1 MYIHCTYPTEPDAAR
16 SRDHRSYSLYV
27 VSEIVSLYK
36 SITYVLCKKSEILY
50 PPLPTNTCDI
60 VIKGSTVCTL
70 LSRSVGKDLK
80 IKILK
85 TCLFTVGITYVCI
98 KVISH
103 PLALKDCVGGGR
115 KKAMAAAESL
125 KLIFPG
131 VDAQGVELSIP
142 MPGHSTGT
150 ERKAK

>member
-1 MYIHCTYPTEPDAAR
+1 M
-16 SRDHRSYSLYV
+16 
-27 VSEIVSLYK
+27 EISQ
-36 SITYVLCKKSEILY
+36 
-50 PPLPTNTCDI
+50 PL
-60 VIKGSTVCTL
+60 S
-70 LSRSVGKDLK
+70 
-80 IKILK
+80 
-85 TCLFTVGITYVCI
+85 
-98 KVISH
+98 
-103 PLALKDCVGGGR
+103 LKDCVGGGR

>member
-1 MYIHCTYPTEPDAAR
+1 MPLH
-16 SRDHRSYSLYV
+16 
-27 VSEIVSLYK
+27 
-36 SITYVLCKKSEILY
+36 SITYKSKILY
-50 PPLPTNTCDI
+50 PFP
-60 VIKGSTVCTL
+60 
-70 LSRSVGKDLK
+70 
-80 IKILK
+80 
-85 TCLFTVGITYVCI
+85 
-98 KVISH
+98 
-103 PLALKDCVGGGR
+103 LKDCVGGGR

>member
-1 MYIHCTYPTEPDAAR
+1 MYICMY
-16 SRDHRSYSLYV
+16 
-27 VSEIVSLYK
+27 
-36 SITYVLCKKSEILY
+36 KSEI
-50 PPLPTNTCDI
+50 
-60 VIKGSTVCTL
+60 SQ
-70 LSRSVGKDLK
+70 
-80 IKILK
+80 
-85 TCLFTVGITYVCI
+85 
-98 KVISH
+98 